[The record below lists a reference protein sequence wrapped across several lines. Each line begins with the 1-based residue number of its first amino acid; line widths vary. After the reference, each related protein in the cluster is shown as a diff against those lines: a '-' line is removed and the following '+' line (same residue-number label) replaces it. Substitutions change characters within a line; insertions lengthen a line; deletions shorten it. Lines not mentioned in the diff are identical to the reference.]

1 VAETALE
8 ATRLVAGRYELE
20 TPIGKGGMGEV
31 WRAKHLA
38 LNSHV
43 AIKFLH
49 GASAQNE
56 SARRR
61 FTTEAQVTAQ
71 LKTRHA
77 VQVFDFGVTEDG
89 HPFLV
94 MELLE
99 GETLGHRLERC
110 GRLEVIETV
119 RILGQSARALS
130 RAHMLGI
137 VHRDFKPDNIVLSP
151 DDDGSDYVKVLD
163 FGLAKLVGVL
173 DARGESMPPA
183 DENGQPMTFTKTGA
197 VLGTPYYM
205 APEQVRDASEVD
217 LRADIWAFGVV
228 AFECLTGSPPFTGKN
243 LIELFDR
250 VQRSAHPRA
259 DEIEPS
265 LPKAFN
271 DWFDTACAPEP
282 SKRFPDANSALKKL
296 LEALDCGK
304 VDLNPSASLGR
315 PLAANRERPAIVV
328 ESGDDSAQPN
338 AQTIDA
344 EAKRVQPRSRTD
356 SDESAQF
363 RKLTLSTAAK
373 PALRI
378 SDATMSHSIADEQK
392 SASVAASHAPTLL
405 EEPVSKRAS
414 RRKTP
419 PLAIAVGVVVAL
431 VLAGGAIRALRPSEP
446 STVAVRPHASD
457 DAALVAAAPAPPTN
471 AMPPASAIAP
481 SSPVPTN
488 DVAVASDAGAPVARS
503 ARPKPRAASVTA
515 APSPPPATRAA
526 PATSAPSATPATPKP
541 GVPDPASYR

>member
-1 VAETALE
+1 MGDTALE
-8 ATRLVAGRYELE
+8 AARLVAGRYELE

-31 WRAKHLA
+31 WRAKHVA

-99 GETLGHRLERC
+99 GETLGHRLERL
-110 GRLEVIETV
+110 GRLGVIETV

-137 VHRDFKPDNIVLSP
+137 VHRDFKPDNIVLTP
-151 DDDGSDYVKVLD
+151 DEDGSDYVKVLD

-173 DARGESMPPA
+173 DAHGESMPPPE
-183 DENGQPMTFTKTGA
+183 DNGPASTFTKTGA

-243 LIELFDR
+243 LVELFDR

-259 DEIEPS
+259 DEVEPS

-271 DWFDTACAPEP
+271 EWFDTACAPEA
-282 SKRFPDANSALKKL
+282 SKRFPDANAALKKL

-304 VDLNPSASLGR
+304 IDLNPSASLGR

-378 SDATMSHSIADEQK
+378 SDATMSHSIADEQR
-392 SASVAASHAPTLL
+392 SASVIASHAPTLF
-405 EEPVSKRAS
+405 EEPAAS
-414 RRKTP
+414 PAARRRRS
-419 PLAIAVGVVVAL
+419 PLVIAVGVAIAAIVA
-431 VLAGGAIRALRPSEP
+431 VGGFRALRTNEP
-446 STVAVRPHASD
+446 PKLAAPTPAND
-457 DAALVAAAPAPPTN
+457 DAMHVATTPPPLATPPLTSAAPLSAGDVEAPR
-471 AMPPASAIAP
+471 
-481 SSPVPTN
+481 
-488 DVAVASDAGAPVARS
+488 DAGAPLARQ
-503 ARPKPRAASVTA
+503 AKPKLRVTPVVTAPTAAAASTPA
-515 APSPPPATRAA
+515 AIPTTA
-526 PATSAPSATPATPKP
+526 PAPTAKT